1 MMYHSK
7 NQWEEETLECDDV
20 SKTSDIYPVE
30 WGIPSLYKPKHDYFL
45 DYYDVISPKMHF
57 FQL

>member
-1 MMYHSK
+1 MYHSK

-20 SKTSDIYPVE
+20 SKNVWHILLNG
-30 WGIPSLYKPKHDYFL
+30 GIPSFYKPKHDYFL

-57 FQL
+57 FQI